1 MTDGGVP
8 VSRLAAPRVAGLD
21 DLDQL
26 AEAAAESEGVIH
38 LAYSHGSPA
47 EQAAATDR
55 HAIDALGEALAG
67 SGRPFVVT
75 GGTLVLPAGRTGSER
90 DRPDAEAPAAARG
103 ASEPIALALSE
114 RSVRASVIRLAPC
127 VHDRARR
134 GFAPALITQPS
145 GRECP
150 HTSAT
155 AHNAGPPCTD
165 RMPRRCSRSA
175 LESAPAGTVLHG
187 VGETGV
193 RLRDIAELIGTR
205 LGLPVEAIAADTA
218 TGHFGW
224 IGNLVGV
231 DAWRPVSS
239 PASSWTGV
247 PHTPGCSTTWQ
258 QVSSSPARRDTGRE
272 PLPGFDRPACP
283 ITRDIHVGCRRIR
296 AVRTASAAG
305 LVTARFVQHG
315 RTARHAVRPRLRWV
329 CSGSGVHVLRTQAR
343 EVRGWLDRAC
353 AQAG

>member
-8 VSRLAAPRVAGLD
+8 VSCLAAPRVAGLD

-134 GFAPALITQPS
+134 GFAPALIDAAQRT
-145 GRECP
+145 GV
-150 HTSAT
+150 SAYLGDGSQRWP
-155 AHNAGPPCTD
+155 AVHRQDAAALF
-165 RMPRRCSRSA
+165 RSA

-193 RLRDIAELIGTR
+193 RLRDIAELTGTR
-205 LGLPVEAIAADTA
+205 LGLPVKAIAADTA

-231 DAWRPVSS
+231 DALASSELTRELMDWRPSH
-239 PASSWTGV
+239 PGLLDDMATG
-247 PHTPGCSTTWQ
+247 
-258 QVSSSPARRDTGRE
+258 E
-272 PLPGFDRPACP
+272 FF
-283 ITRDIHVGCRRIR
+283 
-296 AVRTASAAG
+296 AG
-305 LVTARFVQHG
+305 
-315 RTARHAVRPRLRWV
+315 P
-329 CSGSGVHVLRTQAR
+329 S
-343 EVRGWLDRAC
+343 
-353 AQAG
+353 

>member
-1 MTDGGVP
+1 MSAYLGDGSQRWPAVH
-8 VSRLAAPRVAGLD
+8 RQD
-21 DLDQL
+21 
-26 AEAAAESEGVIH
+26 AAA
-38 LAYSHGSPA
+38 L
-47 EQAAATDR
+47 
-55 HAIDALGEALAG
+55 
-67 SGRPFVVT
+67 F
-75 GGTLVLPAGRTGSER
+75 
-90 DRPDAEAPAAARG
+90 
-103 ASEPIALALSE
+103 
-114 RSVRASVIRLAPC
+114 
-127 VHDRARR
+127 
-134 GFAPALITQPS
+134 
-145 GRECP
+145 
-150 HTSAT
+150 
-155 AHNAGPPCTD
+155 
-165 RMPRRCSRSA
+165 RSA

-218 TGHFGW
+218 TATSAGSETW
-224 IGNLVGV
+224 SEWTP
-231 DAWRPVSS
+231 WRPVSS

-329 CSGSGVHVLRTQAR
+329 CSGSGVHVLRTSR
-343 EVRGWLDRAC
+343 EVGD
-353 AQAG
+353 G

>member
-1 MTDGGVP
+1 MRARPGAARICSGVDHAAQRTGVSAYLGDGSQRWPAVH
-8 VSRLAAPRVAGLD
+8 RQD
-21 DLDQL
+21 
-26 AEAAAESEGVIH
+26 AAA
-38 LAYSHGSPA
+38 LFP
-47 EQAAATDR
+47 
-55 HAIDALGEALAG
+55 
-67 SGRPFVVT
+67 
-75 GGTLVLPAGRTGSER
+75 
-90 DRPDAEAPAAARG
+90 
-103 ASEPIALALSE
+103 
-114 RSVRASVIRLAPC
+114 
-127 VHDRARR
+127 
-134 GFAPALITQPS
+134 
-145 GRECP
+145 
-150 HTSAT
+150 
-155 AHNAGPPCTD
+155 
-165 RMPRRCSRSA
+165 SA